1 MCLFL
6 SPLSHLKYRIIGSRA
21 AKPKIAKRDIIV
33 YKGLSSILTSPFRK
47 TLPWIIGI
55 DYHTSMQDIADK
67 KYGNYFQ
74 LNVNSGYFSFN
85 NLCRCKKYFEDI
97 FGLERI
103 RFFKCVIKQGSRYYK
118 GQHGEIASENLRLIE
133 EVF

>member
-6 SPLSHLKYRIIGSRA
+6 SPLSHLKYKIIGPKA
-21 AKPKIAKRDIIV
+21 VKPKYSKKDMIV
-33 YKGLSSILTSPFRK
+33 YKGFSYSLTSPFIQ
-47 TLPWIIGI
+47 TSPWIIGI

-67 KYGNYFQ
+67 RYNNYFQ
-74 LNVNSGYFSFN
+74 LTVNSGYFSFN
-85 NLCRCKKYFEDI
+85 NLRQCKKYFNDI
-97 FGLERI
+97 FGMGRI

>member
-6 SPLSHLKYRIIGSRA
+6 SPLSHFKYRIIGSRA
-21 AKPKIAKRDIIV
+21 ANPKIAKRDIIV

-67 KYGNYFQ
+67 KY

-85 NLCRCKKYFEDI
+85 NLRKCKKYFNDI
-97 FGLERI
+97 FGMGKI
-103 RFFKCVIKQGSRYYK
+103 RFFKCIIRQGSRYYK
-118 GQHGEIASENLRLIE
+118 GRHGEIASENLRLIE